1 MCVQLILFDNRE
13 KQCKIYWPSKFI
25 VVFSSI
31 LLFSIT
37 VKEMYFENKWYLIEH
52 KRKFGNIQE
61 VIATY
66 ETLYPHL
73 KKNAYFLYNYAAKL
87 NYFGYYERSCF
98 LVDKCRNYFNDYDVQ
113 MLIADNLF
121 HLEEWNKAKNHYS
134 KAFYMCPNRFVPLNQ
149 LHKIAIL
156 ENDSNMAR
164 KIACLIID
172 KPTKVPSATV
182 YKIKQ
187 KMQQDLETD
196 INCIVK

>member
-1 MCVQLILFDNRE
+1 MFKRHKINNKIKTRLQNLLYLRDFEKLFSSSTVIAIFSFFSYPFQYPHTWLIFFMCVQLILFDNRE

-73 KKNAYFLYNYAAKL
+73 KKK
-87 NYFGYYERSCF
+87 
-98 LVDKCRNYFNDYDVQ
+98 
-113 MLIADNLF
+113 
-121 HLEEWNKAKNHYS
+121 
-134 KAFYMCPNRFVPLNQ
+134 
-149 LHKIAIL
+149 
-156 ENDSNMAR
+156 
-164 KIACLIID
+164 
-172 KPTKVPSATV
+172 
-182 YKIKQ
+182 
-187 KMQQDLETD
+187 
-196 INCIVK
+196 

>member
-1 MCVQLILFDNRE
+1 MAHIFMCVQLILFDNRE

-73 KKNAYFLYNYAAKL
+73 KK
-87 NYFGYYERSCF
+87 
-98 LVDKCRNYFNDYDVQ
+98 
-113 MLIADNLF
+113 MLISYIIMLR
-121 HLEEWNKAKNHYS
+121 S
-134 KAFYMCPNRFVPLNQ
+134 
-149 LHKIAIL
+149 
-156 ENDSNMAR
+156 
-164 KIACLIID
+164 LIISVIM
-172 KPTKVPSATV
+172 KEVVS
-182 YKIKQ
+182 
-187 KMQQDLETD
+187 
-196 INCIVK
+196 